1 MELCQPCH
9 GHSPKPTPE
18 SLKSYND
25 VRILSM
31 VLILSLSVFKC
42 PKFFCT
48 SAVLGLSAETFARS
62 LKIKGYEKFSEKIDE
77 QKQLEASG
85 CLDIVPKVFG
95 LEIDPRI
102 SLVSATILFCC
113 HINHSHSLMMKVSV
127 VYVGTISGFASF
139 HFLKD
144 NKYLDIGSI

>member
-1 MELCQPCH
+1 MEFCQPCQ
-9 GHSPKPTPE
+9 GHASKPSPE
-18 SLKSYND
+18 AIKSYKD

-31 VLILSLSVFKC
+31 ILILSLSVFKC
-42 PKFFCT
+42 PKYFCS
-48 SAVLGLSAETFARS
+48 SAILGLSAEKLGRS

-113 HINHSHSLMMKVSV
+113 HINHSHGLMMKVSV
-127 VYVGTISGFASF
+127 VYVGTISGFASY
-139 HFLKD
+139 HVLKD
-144 NKYLDIGSI
+144 NKYLN

>member
-1 MELCQPCH
+1 MDKMNFCLPCNPPN
-9 GHSPKPTPE
+9 PKPRPE
-18 SLKSYND
+18 LLKSYNN

-31 VLILSLSVFKC
+31 ILIISLSVFKC
-42 PKFFCT
+42 PKYFFS
-48 SAVLGLSAETFARS
+48 SAILGLSAETLGRS
-62 LKIKGYEKFSEKIDE
+62 LKYKGYEKFSEKIDE

-113 HINHSHSLMMKVSV
+113 HINHSHTLMMKVSV
-127 VYVGTISGFASF
+127 VYVGTISGFASY
-139 HFLKD
+139 HVLKD
-144 NKYLDIGSI
+144 NKYLD

>member
-9 GHSPKPTPE
+9 GHTLKPNPE
-18 SLKSYND
+18 LLKSYND
-25 VRILSM
+25 VRILSI

-42 PKFFCT
+42 PKYFFS
-48 SAVLGLSAETFARS
+48 SAVLGLSAETFGRS

-77 QKQLEASG
+77 EKQLEASG

-102 SLVSATILFCC
+102 SLISATILFCC
-113 HINHSHSLMMKVSV
+113 HINHSHGLMMKVSV
-127 VYVGTISGFASF
+127 VYVGTISGFASY
-139 HFLKD
+139 HVLKD
-144 NKYLDIGSI
+144 NKYLN

>member
-1 MELCQPCH
+1 MHICHPCNTPTSKPNPEL
-9 GHSPKPTPE
+9 
-18 SLKSYND
+18 LKSYND

-31 VLILSLSVFKC
+31 ILIISLSVFKC
-42 PKFFCT
+42 PKYFFS
-48 SAVLGLSAETFARS
+48 SAALGLSAETLGRP

-113 HINHSHSLMMKVSV
+113 HINHSHGLMMKVSV
-127 VYVGTISGFASF
+127 VYVGTISGFASY
-139 HFLKD
+139 HVLKD
-144 NKYLDIGSI
+144 NKYLN

>member
-1 MELCQPCH
+1 MHHCQPCQPH
-9 GHSPKPTPE
+9 THKPTPE
-18 SLKSYND
+18 EIKSYND
-25 VRILSM
+25 VRTLSM

-42 PKFFCT
+42 PKYFCT
-48 SAVLGLSAETFARS
+48 SAVLGLSAETFGRS

-113 HINHSHSLMMKVSV
+113 HINHSHTLMMKVSV
-127 VYVGTISGFASF
+127 VYVGTISGFASY
-139 HFLKD
+139 HVLKD
-144 NKYLDIGSI
+144 NKYLD